1 MTFDARAIKLLSPG
15 MHLTSVS
22 YPGLRL
28 EASASRRS
36 WIYRYRSPVDQ
47 ALRQVKLGE
56 WPAISVSAAVAEW
69 GRLRALRDEGGDPVM
84 DAKVDKAKKRQE
96 EELVRQA
103 AHAATYTVRDLVDH
117 YLKGHIDRHRAE
129 KGAAEVRRM
138 FKTMLG
144 DVASVPA
151 AELSRAEAFD
161 LISLYAESAPVQ
173 AAKLRA
179 ELGSAWDYAQDSGRL
194 SENAPNWWRKILR
207 GKIKS
212 KGKQVSGKKSG
223 VQKRVLTPAEVGELI
238 RWLPNFGR
246 RVDDVLTLYL
256 WTGARGAEIVGMR
269 GEEVRFEADG
279 ELWWTCPKAKTKNAR
294 HVDAT
299 DFRVPLFGR
308 ARAVVMRLKAEHDDG
323 WLFPAKGRDG
333 VFRQAQQKTIQE
345 AVYSRQPYCECSPER
360 PRTRL
365 PVTHWA
371 PHDLRRTVRTLLA
384 SMGCPREI
392 GEVVLGHMITG
403 VAGIYDRHGYDE
415 ERKVWLSK
423 LSDQLEVLAATYPQ
437 QVVGM

>member
-1 MTFDARAIKLLSPG
+1 MAIDARSAKLLQPG
-15 MHLTSVS
+15 NYLTSQEH
-22 YPGLRL
+22 PGLRL

-36 WIYRYRSPVDQ
+36 WIYRYRSPIDQ

-56 WPAISVSAAVAEW
+56 WPTMSVSAAIAAW
-69 GRLRALRDEGGDPVM
+69 GLVRAQREEGGDP
-84 DAKVDKAKKRQE
+84 ALQARAERAQKRQ
-96 EELVRQA
+96 LVEQTKA
-103 AHAATYTVRDLVDH
+103 AAQLATYTVRNLVDD
-117 YLKGHIDRHRAE
+117 YLRGHIDLKRAD

-144 DVASVPA
+144 ALAAVPA
-151 AELSRAEAFD
+151 AELTRAQAFD
-161 LISLYAESAPVQ
+161 LIASFADSAPVQ

-179 ELGSAWDYAQDSGRL
+179 ELGSAWDYAHDAGRL
-194 SENAPNWWRKILR
+194 PEAVPNWWRKILR

-269 GEEVRFEADG
+269 GEEIRFEPDG

-308 ARAVVMRLKAEHDDG
+308 ARAVVMRLKAEYGDG

-333 VFRQAQQKTIQE
+333 VLRQAQQKTIQE
-345 AVYSRQPYCECSPER
+345 AVFGRQPYCTYSPER
-360 PRTRL
+360 PRSRL

-423 LSDQLEVLAATYPQ
+423 LSDRLEVLASTYPE